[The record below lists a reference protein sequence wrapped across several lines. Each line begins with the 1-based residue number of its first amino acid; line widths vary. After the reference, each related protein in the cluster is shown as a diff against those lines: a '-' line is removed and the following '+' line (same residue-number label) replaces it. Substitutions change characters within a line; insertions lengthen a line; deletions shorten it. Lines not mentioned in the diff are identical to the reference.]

1 MDSNFLPISLNVL
14 STGHLFIPS
23 MPYMI
28 SPACNLPMPHL
39 LTISP
44 LTNLY
49 TYLFIVNIH
58 MQGIKKVALV
68 TGNSSGIGFET
79 ALLLAR
85 SGFHTYA
92 TMRNLEKS
100 KNIAEITST
109 EKLPLTVV
117 QLDVNDDRSVKDAID
132 KIVAAENKRIDVLVN
147 NAGYGLFSH
156 IEDVTLDQVKEQFET
171 NLFGVVRVT
180 KEVLPIMRK
189 QRKGTIVNVS
199 SAAGIVGIPLFSAYV
214 ATKFALEGLSESM
227 RYELKQFGIN
237 IVIIEPGVI
246 KTKAFENLKTADTKS
261 RSESTYADLIE
272 RVSKGFE
279 KMMDNSSSPPK
290 LVAEAILNAI
300 TSKEPEIRY
309 VVGDDAKSIMKVRK
323 SSSDKEFEKWMCE
336 SILQE
341 KNFVN

>member
-1 MDSNFLPISLNVL
+1 MDSNFLPISLNIL

-49 TYLFIVNIH
+49 TFNIIVNII
-58 MQGIKKVALV
+58 MQVEKVALV
-68 TGNSSGIGFET
+68 TGSSSGIGFET

-85 SGFHTYA
+85 RGFHTYA
-92 TMRNLEKS
+92 SMRNLEKS
-100 KNIAEITST
+100 KNIAEIANT

-132 KIVAAENKRIDVLVN
+132 KIVAAENKRIDVLIN
-147 NAGYGLFSH
+147 NAGYGLFSP

-199 SAAGIVGIPLFSAYV
+199 SGAGRVGIPLFSAYV
-214 ATKFALEGLSESM
+214 ATKFALEGLSESI

-246 KTKAFENLKTADTKS
+246 KTKAFENL
-261 RSESTYADLIE
+261 
-272 RVSKGFE
+272 
-279 KMMDNSSSPPK
+279 N
-290 LVAEAILNAI
+290 
-300 TSKEPEIRY
+300 
-309 VVGDDAKSIMKVRK
+309 
-323 SSSDKEFEKWMCE
+323 C
-336 SILQE
+336 
-341 KNFVN
+341 